1 MKKLITSI
9 IVCLMMLV
17 PLSAKGLDYLRSGEY
32 AYYLDLRGNMNFFRG
47 YMFIRKDANSGLIY
61 IRNVSLVDGNESK
74 IEIEVDDTT
83 DDLILKNLTYV
94 TNFDTKDLPEE
105 HYQAVNDLLNFNS
118 FYHINESRI
127 GLGGVFQDVWEE
139 YGYTLNFNYCKYI
152 PFFKFIDITRDG
164 DENSTY
170 ILNNAGIYNNVD
182 EAQSFFEVGL
192 RAFPTKTRDIS
203 KLTKPTA
210 KATTVKL
217 NGVTLNLDK
226 NWAKEKK
233 SSVPA
238 YGFYLNKT
246 QQAVIQV
253 ENLSKA
259 IKDNGMTMDQVIAI
273 QLLNNKTIDYSSI
286 IAGKKDTSMEMAFIF
301 YDESGARHYQFNLFR
316 ADGTVISLSAYADIY
331 DEYREYFAAIWKA
344 IER

>member
-47 YMFIRKDANSGLIY
+47 YMFIRNDANSGYVY
-61 IRNVSLVDGNESK
+61 IRNVSLADGKESK

-83 DDLILKNLTYV
+83 DDLILKSVSYV

-105 HYQAVNDLLNFNS
+105 HYQSINDLLNFNS
-118 FYHINESRI
+118 FYHQNEDRI

-139 YGYTLNFNYCKYI
+139 YGYTLNFNYCKYL
-152 PFFKFIDITRDG
+152 PFFKFMDIARDG
-164 DENSTY
+164 DENSSY
-170 ILNNAGIYNNVD
+170 ILNNAGLYNNVE
-182 EAQSFFEVGL
+182 EAQNFFSVGL
-192 RAFPTKTRDIS
+192 RAFATKTRDIS
-203 KLTKPTA
+203 KYTKPSA
-210 KATTVKL
+210 KATSVKL

-233 SSVPA
+233 SSVPS
-238 YGFYLNKT
+238 YGFYLNKA
-246 QQAVIQV
+246 QQANIQV
-253 ENLSKA
+253 EDLSKV
-259 IKDNGMTMDQVIAI
+259 IKANGMTMDQVIAY
-273 QLLNNKTIDYSSI
+273 QLLTNKSIDYSSI
-286 IAGKKDTSMEMAFIF
+286 VAGKQGTSLEMAFIF
-301 YDESGARHYQFNLFR
+301 YDDSGARRYQFNLFK

-331 DEYREYFAAIWKA
+331 DEYREYFAEIWKA